1 MFTYIPQE
9 RSTAKTGKIL
19 KEIHRST
26 GNLGA
31 HLPTYKN
38 SKDFLEVLNQMET
51 VGWNYINKTEELANS
66 YRWKK
71 DQQKSD
77 CSQWNSGITL
87 RGGQHREE
95 AMHVSLA
102 HN

>member
-1 MFTYIPQE
+1 MFTYTPQE

-51 VGWNYINKTEELANS
+51 VG
-66 YRWKK
+66 
-71 DQQKSD
+71 
-77 CSQWNSGITL
+77 
-87 RGGQHREE
+87 
-95 AMHVSLA
+95 
-102 HN
+102 